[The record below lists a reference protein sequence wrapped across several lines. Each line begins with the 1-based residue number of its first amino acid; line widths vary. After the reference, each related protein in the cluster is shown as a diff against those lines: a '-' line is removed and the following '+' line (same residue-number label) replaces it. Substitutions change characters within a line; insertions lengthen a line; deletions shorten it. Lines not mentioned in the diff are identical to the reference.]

1 MGFALTSRVRP
12 WVFVTV
18 TGLLTL
24 AAIVLLVLRPADN
37 ITYQQILSAL
47 AEGLGFGEADRVAH
61 VAIVYDVRLP
71 RVLVTV
77 FAGASLA
84 VAGTVMQAV
93 FRNPLGAP
101 EILGTMN
108 GAALGAV
115 MAIGFGFAST
125 SVFAAPICSFLMAG
139 AVTALVFASAWGRGG
154 ASVTGILL
162 AGIAMNSLAGAAI
175 AFIVSL
181 QFGSWEKSKAI
192 MQWLLGGLDKATVT
206 GAWIVGLG
214 FVLFSAVLVPF
225 VRDMDLLTLKDESA
239 QTLGVRV
246 GRMRQIL
253 LLIAC
258 GVTATA
264 VANTGGI
271 LFVGLVV
278 PHMVR
283 LMVGPSHRALL
294 PCAAIAGALILI
306 VADGL
311 CQLAGSQ
318 AELRAGVVTSILGV
332 PFFLLLLMRHR
343 RAEVL

>member
-1 MGFALTSRVRP
+1 
-12 WVFVTV
+12 
-18 TGLLTL
+18 
-24 AAIVLLVLRPADN
+24 
-37 ITYQQILSAL
+37 
-47 AEGLGFGEADRVAH
+47 
-61 VAIVYDVRLP
+61 
-71 RVLVTV
+71 
-77 FAGASLA
+77 
-84 VAGTVMQAV
+84 
-93 FRNPLGAP
+93 
-101 EILGTMN
+101 
-108 GAALGAV
+108 
-115 MAIGFGFAST
+115 
-125 SVFAAPICSFLMAG
+125 
-139 AVTALVFASAWGRGG
+139 
-154 ASVTGILL
+154 
-162 AGIAMNSLAGAAI
+162 
-175 AFIVSL
+175 
-181 QFGSWEKSKAI
+181 
-192 MQWLLGGLDKATVT
+192 
-206 GAWIVGLG
+206 
-214 FVLFSAVLVPF
+214 
-225 VRDMDLLTLKDESA
+225 
-239 QTLGVRV
+239 
-246 GRMRQIL
+246 MRQIL